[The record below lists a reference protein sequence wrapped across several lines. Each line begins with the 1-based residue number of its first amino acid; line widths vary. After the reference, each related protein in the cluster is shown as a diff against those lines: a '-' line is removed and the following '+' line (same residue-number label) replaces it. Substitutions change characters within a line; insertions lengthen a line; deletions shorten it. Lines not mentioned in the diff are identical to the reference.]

1 MYHKF
6 FHQPKSNY
14 AYLYDRET
22 LHLWLKTT
30 KEFQKVKVI
39 YGDPFNYQPLDETLT
54 KWEWVNENKNTTME
68 KRLSDDYYNYF
79 FVSLKPSIKRIKYAF
94 LIDEQFL
101 YGTRE
106 IIDLKKEPQ
115 HLNDLFNYFNFP
127 YLHQSDLIK
136 VPSWTKRMVW
146 YQIFPDRFY
155 RPQTNINKNISPW
168 PTKDEKITNEV
179 LLGGNLKGIT
189 EKLPYLADLGITGLY
204 LTPLFKSPS
213 IHKYDTTD
221 YFEIDPSFGT
231 KADLKTLINKA
242 HALKIKVVLDGVFNH
257 SGYLHPFWQDVLK
270 KGKKSKYY
278 HCFFLDKDAHIN
290 FELTKDKLP
299 KHQIGLKPPYE
310 TFAFTPRM
318 PKWNVDHPLT
328 QQHLLAVASYWLK
341 EFNID
346 GWRLD
351 VANEVSHSFWR
362 LFRKTVKNINPEAF
376 IFGENWDF
384 ASPWLQGEQFDAV
397 MNYQLSYS
405 LWQYLDN
412 YDSIKKITASEF
424 RRIINN
430 IITAYPLQITEAMF
444 NLVESHDTER
454 VLNRAGNNLDLAFL
468 YYLFLFSFPGSPSL
482 YYGGELALGGGGD
495 PDSRRAM
502 PWQDGNY
509 QFLQEIKWLIN
520 LRKNEKSFAASNFK
534 FIYSDDNSNII
545 GYQTKKDKE
554 SITIFINPT
563 NNNCTINYSL
573 SGVNLKTQE
582 KVTLKNFNLFPF
594 SYLIVKTFF

>member
-1 MYHKF
+1 M
-6 FHQPKSNY
+6 
-14 AYLYDRET
+14 ARCL
-22 LHLWLKTT
+22 
-30 KEFQKVKVI
+30 
-39 YGDPFNYQPLDETLT
+39 
-54 KWEWVNENKNTTME
+54 
-68 KRLSDDYYNYF
+68 
-79 FVSLKPSIKRIKYAF
+79 
-94 LIDEQFL
+94 
-101 YGTRE
+101 
-106 IIDLKKEPQ
+106 
-115 HLNDLFNYFNFP
+115 
-127 YLHQSDLIK
+127 
-136 VPSWTKRMVW
+136 
-146 YQIFPDRFY
+146 
-155 RPQTNINKNISPW
+155 
-168 PTKDEKITNEV
+168 
-179 LLGGNLKGIT
+179 
-189 EKLPYLADLGITGLY
+189 
-204 LTPLFKSPS
+204 
-213 IHKYDTTD
+213 
-221 YFEIDPSFGT
+221 
-231 KADLKTLINKA
+231 
-242 HALKIKVVLDGVFNH
+242 
-257 SGYLHPFWQDVLK
+257 

-376 IFGENWDF
+376 LFGENWDF

-482 YYGGELALGGGGD
+482 YYGG
-495 PDSRRAM
+495 
-502 PWQDGNY
+502 
-509 QFLQEIKWLIN
+509 
-520 LRKNEKSFAASNFK
+520 
-534 FIYSDDNSNII
+534 
-545 GYQTKKDKE
+545 
-554 SITIFINPT
+554 
-563 NNNCTINYSL
+563 
-573 SGVNLKTQE
+573 
-582 KVTLKNFNLFPF
+582 
-594 SYLIVKTFF
+594 